1 MSSIVSME
9 IAGSDFATQIVGE
22 NLEIL
27 AQQGRENIIE
37 VEGDSPITIIGG
49 ALPDEIT
56 AGAGD
61 ATIVAGDG
69 NDTIIGGIGDDV
81 LMGGEGD
88 DSIEGGIGADFIF
101 GGAGNDTIR
110 GGLSGEMGSDGDPMG
125 DILKGG
131 DGADVF
137 EFAAK
142 EFDSGATDEIVDFQ
156 ADGFADAIRIF
167 GVSEGDVSYNANSG
181 MVSINGR
188 EVIDIG
194 EGLDIEAQ
202 QKGDSDTWEL
212 F

>member
-1 MSSIVSME
+1 MSSIVSLE

-27 AQQGRENIIE
+27 GQQGEENIIE
-37 VEGDSPITIIGG
+37 VEGDSPITIVGG
-49 ALPDEIT
+49 ALADEIT

-61 ATIVAGDG
+61 ASVFGGDG
-69 NDTIIGGIGDDV
+69 NDTIMGGIGDDV
-81 LMGGEGD
+81 LLGGEGD
-88 DSIEGGIGADFIF
+88 DMIEGGIGADFIF
-101 GGAGNDTIR
+101 GGAGNDTITS
-110 GGLSGEMGSDGDPMG
+110 GLSGEDSDGDPIG
-125 DILKGG
+125 DILSGG

-167 GVSEGDVSYNANSG
+167 GVSEGEVSYDANSG
-181 MVSINGR
+181 MVSINGK

-202 QKGDSDTWEL
+202 QQGDSDTWEL
-212 F
+212 Y

>member
-1 MSSIVSME
+1 MSSIVSLE

-27 AQQGRENIIE
+27 AQQGKENIIE
-37 VEGDSPITIIGG
+37 VEGDSPITIVGG
-49 ALPDEIT
+49 ALADEIT
-56 AGAGD
+56 TGAGD
-61 ATIVAGDG
+61 ASVFGGDG
-69 NDTIIGGIGDDV
+69 NDTIMGGIGDDV
-81 LMGGEGD
+81 LLGGEGD
-88 DSIEGGIGADFIF
+88 DMIEGGIGADFIF
-101 GGAGNDTIR
+101 GGAGNDTITS
-110 GGLSGEMGSDGDPMG
+110 GLPGMDSDGDLMG
-125 DILKGG
+125 DTLRGG

-167 GVSEGDVSYNANSG
+167 GVSEGEVSYDANSG
-181 MVSINGR
+181 MVSINGK

-202 QKGDSDTWEL
+202 QQGDSDTWEL
-212 F
+212 Y

>member
-1 MSSIVSME
+1 MSSIVSLE

-22 NLEIL
+22 NLEIV
-27 AQQGRENIIE
+27 AQQGLENIIE
-37 VEGDSPITIIGG
+37 VKGDSPITIFGG

-61 ATIVAGDG
+61 ASIFGGDG
-69 NDTIIGGIGDDV
+69 NDTIMGGIGDDIIQ
-81 LMGGEGD
+81 GGEGD
-88 DSIEGGIGADFIF
+88 DMIEGGIGADFIF
-101 GGAGNDTIR
+101 GGAGNDTITS
-110 GGLSGEMGSDGDPMG
+110 GLSGMDSDGDPMG
-125 DILKGG
+125 DILSGG

-137 EFAAK
+137 EFAKA
-142 EFDSGATDEIVDFQ
+142 EFDSGAVDQIVDFQ
-156 ADGFADAIRIF
+156 ADGFADAIKIF
-167 GVSEGDVSYNANSG
+167 GVTEGEVSYNANSG
-181 MVSINGR
+181 MVSINGK